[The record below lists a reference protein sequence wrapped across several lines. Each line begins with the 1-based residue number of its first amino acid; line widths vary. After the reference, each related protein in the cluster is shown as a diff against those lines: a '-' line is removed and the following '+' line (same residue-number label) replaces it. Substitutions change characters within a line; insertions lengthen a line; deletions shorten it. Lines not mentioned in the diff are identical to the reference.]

1 MGLVSLFL
9 KGKMLQTLIGAA
21 RRGTQTGRA
30 RGRRLKGSAGKVVM
44 AAIAAMLVKRA
55 LRRR

>member
-1 MGLVSLFL
+1 MGLITLFL
-9 KGKMLQTLIGAA
+9 KGKILQKLLGGIGRSAPG
-21 RRGTQTGRA
+21 RGGGLLGRKA
-30 RGRRLKGSAGKVVM
+30 VM